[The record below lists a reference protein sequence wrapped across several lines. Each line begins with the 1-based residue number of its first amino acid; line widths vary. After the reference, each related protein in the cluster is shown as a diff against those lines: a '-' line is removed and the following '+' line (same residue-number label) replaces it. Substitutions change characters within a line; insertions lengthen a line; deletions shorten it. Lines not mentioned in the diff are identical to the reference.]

1 MTRTSAEIGASIR
14 AFRRGTPEYAERMVR
29 ADESDAS
36 GALRSLMR
44 RRATRA
50 QTLAALARVRALI
63 DRLELDARTR

>member
-14 AFRRGTPEYAERMVR
+14 AHRRGTPEHAERMAL

-44 RRATRA
+44 RRA

>member
-14 AFRRGTPEYAERMVR
+14 AHRQGTPEHAERMAL

-44 RRATRA
+44 RRAPRA

>member
-14 AFRRGTPEYAERMVR
+14 AHRRGTPEHAERMAL

-44 RRATRA
+44 RRAPRA